1 MFCYFCS
8 AKQKHT
14 MPKNTPSFNLHTM
27 LSNRIDMNDIE
38 AIRIYTQ
45 GKENDARK
53 EELYRVMMDD
63 EGRAGGN
70 AAWIFSHFALAE
82 NEWLYSK
89 QQELMDAVMHT
100 ENITKRRIMM
110 VLLER
115 QPFTE
120 EGFRADY
127 LDFCLEHMAMLEEPY
142 GIRALCMKQALVQCS
157 LVPEL
162 LPELEATLELMDNN
176 FLSSGLRTA
185 KKKVL
190 LKIRKGKKNK

>member
-1 MFCYFCS
+1 M
-8 AKQKHT
+8 T
-14 MPKNTPSFNLHTM
+14 VPMNLLDF

-38 AIRIYTQ
+38 AICVYTQ

-82 NEWLYSK
+82 NEWLFSK
-89 QQELMDAVMHT
+89 QQELIDAVMRT
-100 ENITKRRIMM
+100 KSSTKRRLMM

-115 QPFTE
+115 QPCTE
-120 EGFRADY
+120 KGFRADY

-142 GIRALCMKQALVQCS
+142 GIRAMCMKQAFAQCS

-162 LPELEATLELMDNN
+162 LPELEATLQLMDDN

-185 KKKVL
+185 KRNILKKM
-190 LKIRKGKKNK
+190 KRIRKNL

>member
-1 MFCYFCS
+1 M
-8 AKQKHT
+8 
-14 MPKNTPSFNLHTM
+14 NLHDF
-27 LSNRIDMNDIE
+27 LSQRIDMNDVE
-38 AIRIYTQ
+38 AIRVYTQ
-45 GKENDARK
+45 GKENNVRK

-89 QQELMDAVMHT
+89 QQELIDAVMRT
-100 ENITKRRIMM
+100 KSATKRRIMM

-120 EGFRADY
+120 KGFRADY
-127 LDFCLEHMAMLEEPY
+127 LDFCFEHMAMLEEPY
-142 GIRALCMKQALVQCS
+142 GIRAMCMKQAFVQCS

-162 LPELEATLELMDNN
+162 LPELEATLQLMDDN
-176 FLSSGLRTA
+176 FLSSGLRTT
-185 KKKVL
+185 KRNL
-190 LKIRKGKKNK
+190 LKKMKGIRKNL

>member
-1 MFCYFCS
+1 M
-8 AKQKHT
+8 T
-14 MPKNTPSFNLHTM
+14 VPMNLHDF
-27 LSNRIDMNDIE
+27 LSQRIDMNDIE
-38 AIRIYTQ
+38 AICVYTQ
-45 GKENDARK
+45 GRENDARK

-70 AAWIFSHFALAE
+70 AAWIFSHFALAD
-82 NEWLYSK
+82 NEWLFSK
-89 QQELMDAVMHT
+89 QQELVDAVMHT
-100 ENITKRRIMM
+100 ESVTKRRIMM

-127 LDFCLEHMAMLEEPY
+127 LDFCIEHMAMLEEPY
-142 GIRALCMKQALVQCS
+142 GIRAMCMKQAFVQCS

-162 LPELEATLELMDNN
+162 LPELEATLQQMDDN

-185 KKKVL
+185 KRNILKKM
-190 LKIRKGKKNK
+190 KRIRKNL

>member
-1 MFCYFCS
+1 MD
-8 AKQKHT
+8 
-14 MPKNTPSFNLHTM
+14 LHDF
-27 LSNRIDMNDIE
+27 LSNRIDMNDIH
-38 AIRIYTQ
+38 AICFYTQ

-89 QQELMDAVMHT
+89 QQELMDAVMRT
-100 ENITKRRIMM
+100 KSSTKRRLMM

-120 EGFRADY
+120 KGFRADY
-127 LDFCLEHMAMLEEPY
+127 LDFCLEHMAILEEPY
-142 GIRALCMKQALVQCS
+142 GIRALCMKQAFVQCS

-162 LPELEATLELMDNN
+162 LPELKASLELMDDN

-185 KKKVL
+185 KRNVL
-190 LKIRKGKKNK
+190 RKIKGIAKSYL

>member
-1 MFCYFCS
+1 MD
-8 AKQKHT
+8 
-14 MPKNTPSFNLHTM
+14 LHEF
-27 LSNRIDMNDIE
+27 LSNRIDMNDIY
-38 AIRIYTQ
+38 AVCFYTQ
-45 GKENDARK
+45 GRENDARK

-100 ENITKRRIMM
+100 ESITKRRIMM

-127 LDFCLEHMAMLEEPY
+127 LDFCLEHMAVLEEPY
-142 GIRALCMKQALVQCS
+142 GIRALCMKQAFVQCS

-162 LPELEATLELMDNN
+162 LPELEATLQLMDDN

-185 KKKVL
+185 KRNVL
-190 LKIRKGKKNK
+190 RKIRGIAKSYL

>member
-1 MFCYFCS
+1 MSENNSVFD
-8 AKQKHT
+8 
-14 MPKNTPSFNLHTM
+14 LHTM
-27 LSNRIDMNDIE
+27 LSQRIDMNDIE
-38 AIRIYTQ
+38 AIRVYTH

-70 AAWIFSHFALAE
+70 AVWIFSHFTE
-82 NEWLYSK
+82 EDNEWLFSK
-89 QQELMDAVMHT
+89 QQELIDAVMST

-115 QPFTE
+115 QTFME
-120 EGFRADY
+120 QGFRGDY
-127 LDFCLEHMAMLEEPY
+127 LDFCFEHMAMLQEPY
-142 GIRALCMKQALVQCS
+142 GIRALCMKQAFVQCS

-176 FLSSGLRTA
+176 YLSPGLRTA
-185 KKKVL
+185 KRNVLKKMK
-190 LKIRKGKKNK
+190 KIRKNL

>member
-1 MFCYFCS
+1 MT
-8 AKQKHT
+8 AP
-14 MPKNTPSFNLHTM
+14 MDLHDF

-38 AIRIYTQ
+38 AIRVYTQ
-45 GKENDARK
+45 GRENDARK
-53 EELYRVMMDD
+53 EELYRVMIDD

-127 LDFCLEHMAMLEEPY
+127 LDFCLEHMVMLEEPY
-142 GIRALCMKQALVQCS
+142 GIRALCMKQAFVQCS

-162 LPELEATLELMDNN
+162 LPELEATLELMDND

-185 KKKVL
+185 KKNVL
-190 LKIRKGKKNK
+190 FKIRKGRKNSRIV

>member
-1 MFCYFCS
+1 M
-8 AKQKHT
+8 T
-14 MPKNTPSFNLHTM
+14 VPTNLLDF
-27 LSNRIDMNDIE
+27 LSNRIDMNDVE
-38 AIRIYTQ
+38 AICVYTQ

-82 NEWLYSK
+82 NEWLFSK
-89 QQELMDAVMHT
+89 QQELIEAVMCT
-100 ENITKRRIMM
+100 KSATKRRLMM

-127 LDFCLEHMAMLEEPY
+127 LDFCIEHMAMMEEPY
-142 GIRALCMKQALVQCS
+142 GIRAMCMKQAFVQCS

-162 LPELEATLELMDNN
+162 LPELEATLQLMDDN
-176 FLSSGLRTA
+176 FLSPGLCTA
-185 KKKVL
+185 KRNILKKM
-190 LKIRKGKKNK
+190 KRIRKNL

>member
-1 MFCYFCS
+1 VTDSM
-8 AKQKHT
+8 
-14 MPKNTPSFNLHTM
+14 NLHDF

-38 AIRIYTQ
+38 AIRVYTQ

-63 EGRAGGN
+63 DGRAGGN
-70 AAWIFSHFALAE
+70 AVWIFSHFTE
-82 NEWLYSK
+82 EDNKWLFSK
-89 QQELMDAVMHT
+89 QKELIDAVMRT
-100 ENITKRRIMM
+100 KSTTKRRIMM

-120 EGFRADY
+120 ESFRADY

-142 GIRALCMKQALVQCS
+142 GIRAMCMKQAFVQCC

-162 LPELEATLELMDNN
+162 LSELESTLQLMEDN
-176 FLSSGLRTA
+176 FLSPGLRTT
-185 KKKVL
+185 KKNVL
-190 LKIRKGKKNK
+190 KKMRRIRKNL

>member
-1 MFCYFCS
+1 MD
-8 AKQKHT
+8 
-14 MPKNTPSFNLHTM
+14 LHDF

-38 AIRIYTQ
+38 AIRVYTQ
-45 GKENDARK
+45 GRENDARK

-63 EGRAGGN
+63 DGRAGGN

-89 QQELMDAVMHT
+89 QQELMEAVMRT

-115 QPFTE
+115 QPFME

-142 GIRALCMKQALVQCS
+142 GIRALCMKQAFAQCS

-162 LPELEATLELMDNN
+162 LPELEATLELMDDN
-176 FLSSGLRTA
+176 FLSPGLRTA
-185 KKKVL
+185 KRNVMKKMRG
-190 LKIRKGKKNK
+190 IRKNL

>member
-1 MFCYFCS
+1 MD
-8 AKQKHT
+8 
-14 MPKNTPSFNLHTM
+14 LHDF

-38 AIRIYTQ
+38 AIRVYTQ
-45 GKENDARK
+45 GRENDARK

-63 EGRAGGN
+63 DGRAGGN

-89 QQELMDAVMHT
+89 QQELMEAVMRT

-120 EGFRADY
+120 KGFRADY

-142 GIRALCMKQALVQCS
+142 GIRALCMKQAFAQCS

-162 LPELEATLELMDNN
+162 LSEFEATLELMDDN
-176 FLSSGLRTA
+176 FLSPGLRTA
-185 KKKVL
+185 KRNVMKKMRG
-190 LKIRKGKKNK
+190 IRKNL